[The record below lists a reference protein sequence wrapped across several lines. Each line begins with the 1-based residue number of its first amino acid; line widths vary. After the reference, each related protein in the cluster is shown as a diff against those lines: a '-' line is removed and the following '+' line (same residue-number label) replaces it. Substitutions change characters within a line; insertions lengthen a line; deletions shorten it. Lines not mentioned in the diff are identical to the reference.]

1 MDVATTSLERAK
13 ALYDLISGEARES
26 ELAGRLTD
34 RAAQALLDVNLF
46 SMLVARSNGGPDA
59 NRAEFFETVETIA
72 KADGS
77 AGWCLSVCATT
88 AFVVSKAAS
97 AEVKQEVFGDGPVA
111 LWTSLL
117 PRAQSV
123 AVEAGYRVSG
133 RFGWGSGSSL
143 ARWVVVAEGL
153 PDRDGKQWFRSHIVP
168 KSEVDCDLESWKP
181 MGLEATASID
191 YAISD
196 KFVPTHRS
204 FEYPFVQPETPDA
217 FSTQLAAFL
226 NQVGLTAFATGV
238 AQRALSELLAAAPK
252 IRRVL
257 GEGTQAEDSVVQYG
271 IQRARGAAARRPRA
285 LSEPARRPGSAY
297 RRAWRAK
304 PHDLVGFAA
313 SRADPD
319 PRRARHDGVRFRFR
333 RDQCRDEKRPTP
345 TLPERHFCG
354 IEARGVHPGYPR
366 PHWQGAAG
374 AGRAGGATSIAS
386 RREPCSLLPAMRY
399 VSL

>member
-1 MDVATTSLERAK
+1 
-13 ALYDLISGEARES
+13 
-26 ELAGRLTD
+26 LTD
-34 RAAQALLDVNLF
+34 RAAQALLDANLF
-46 SMLVARSNGGPDA
+46 SMLVAGSNGGLEA
-59 NRAEFFETVETIA
+59 SRVEFIETVETIA
-72 KADGS
+72 TADGS

-88 AFVVSKAAS
+88 AFVVSKAAR

-117 PRAQSV
+117 PRAKSV
-123 AVEAGYRVSG
+123 SVEAGFRVSG

-143 ARWVVVAEGL
+143 AGWVVVAEGL
-153 PDRDGKQWFRSHIVP
+153 PDRHGKQWFRSYIVP
-168 KSEVDCDLESWKP
+168 KSDVDCDLESWKP

-204 FEYPFVQPETPDA
+204 FEYPFVQPETPGV

-238 AQRALSELLAAAPK
+238 GERALSELVAAAPK

-257 GEGTQAEDSVVQYG
+257 GEGTPAEDSVVQYG
-271 IQRARGAAARRPRA
+271 IGEREGRLRAAPRA

-297 RRAWRAK
+297 RRAWRAE

-345 TLPERHFCG
+345 TLPERHFCR

-374 AGRAGGATSIAS
+374 ARRADSAA
-386 RREPCSLLPAMRY
+386 
-399 VSL
+399 

>member
-34 RAAQALLDVNLF
+34 RAAQALQDADLF
-46 SMLVARSNGGPDA
+46 SMLVARSNGGLEA
-59 NRAEFFETVETIA
+59 SRAEFFETVETIA

-153 PDRDGKQWFRSHIVP
+153 PDRDGKQWFRAFVVP
-168 KSEVDCDLESWKP
+168 KSDVDCDLESWKP

-191 YAISD
+191 YAICD
-196 KFVPTHRS
+196 KFVPTHRC
-204 FEYPFVQPETPDA
+204 FEYPFMQPEPPDA
-217 FSTQLAAFL
+217 FSTILGAFL
-226 NQVGLTAFATGV
+226 NQVGLTGFATGV

-252 IRRVL
+252 IRRTI

-271 IQRARGAAARRPRA
+271 ISEHEGRLRAARAHYLNLLGAQDRHIAAHGAPSPAISSDLQQAALTLTRA
-285 LSEPARRPGSAY
+285 ARDMTVFAFDFAGTNVVMKSEPLQRCLRDIFAGLKHAAFTPGIHVRIGKARLG
-297 RRAWRAK
+297 
-304 PHDLVGFAA
+304 L
-313 SRADPD
+313 
-319 PRRARHDGVRFRFR
+319 GVPVVRLR
-333 RDQCRDEKRPTP
+333 
-345 TLPERHFCG
+345 
-354 IEARGVHPGYPR
+354 
-366 PHWQGAAG
+366 
-374 AGRAGGATSIAS
+374 
-386 RREPCSLLPAMRY
+386 
-399 VSL
+399 

>member
-34 RAAQALLDVNLF
+34 RAAQALQDANLF
-46 SMLVARSNGGPDA
+46 SMLVARSNGGPEA

-153 PDRDGKQWFRSHIVP
+153 PDRDGKQWFRSYIVP

-217 FSTQLAAFL
+217 LSTQLAAFL

-238 AQRALSELLAAAPK
+238 AQRALSELVAAAPK

-271 IQRARGAAARRPRA
+271 ISEHEGRLRAARAHYLNLLGAQDRHIAAHGAPNPTISLDLQQAALTLTRA
-285 LSEPARRPGSAY
+285 ARDMTVFAFDFAGTNVVMRSDPLQRCLRDIFAGLKHAVFTPAI
-297 RRAWRAK
+297 
-304 PHDLVGFAA
+304 H
-313 SRADPD
+313 
-319 PRRARHDGVRFRFR
+319 ARIGKARLGLGVPVVRLR
-333 RDQCRDEKRPTP
+333 
-345 TLPERHFCG
+345 
-354 IEARGVHPGYPR
+354 
-366 PHWQGAAG
+366 
-374 AGRAGGATSIAS
+374 
-386 RREPCSLLPAMRY
+386 
-399 VSL
+399 

>member
-1 MDVATTSLERAK
+1 MQFATTPVERAK
-13 ALYDLISGEARES
+13 GLYDLISGEARES

-34 RAAQALLDVNLF
+34 RAALALLDANLF
-46 SMLVARSNGGPDA
+46 SMLVARSNGGLEA
-59 NRAEFFETVETIA
+59 SRAEFFETVEAVA

-153 PDRDGKQWFRSHIVP
+153 PDRDGKQWFRAYVVP
-168 KSEVDCDLESWKP
+168 KADVDCDLESWKP

-196 KFVPTHRS
+196 KFVPT
-204 FEYPFVQPETPDA
+204 
-217 FSTQLAAFL
+217 
-226 NQVGLTAFATGV
+226 
-238 AQRALSELLAAAPK
+238 
-252 IRRVL
+252 
-257 GEGTQAEDSVVQYG
+257 
-271 IQRARGAAARRPRA
+271 
-285 LSEPARRPGSAY
+285 
-297 RRAWRAK
+297 
-304 PHDLVGFAA
+304 
-313 SRADPD
+313 
-319 PRRARHDGVRFRFR
+319 
-333 RDQCRDEKRPTP
+333 
-345 TLPERHFCG
+345 
-354 IEARGVHPGYPR
+354 
-366 PHWQGAAG
+366 
-374 AGRAGGATSIAS
+374 
-386 RREPCSLLPAMRY
+386 
-399 VSL
+399 